1 VARIGGRAVVVG
13 AGMAGLFSARVLSD
27 HFDHVVVVDRDEIP
41 DGPATRGGVPQ
52 GKHFHALLPGGMD
65 VACDLFAGFEREL
78 VDAGSVVARPGDFY
92 FYRPEGK
99 SYAIMDYNPE
109 PPKAGASLY
118 CQTRGL
124 LEHIVRK
131 RVEALPNVETR
142 YETPVRDPLI
152 VGSRVTGVRIQGEDL
167 EADLVVD
174 AAGRAS
180 RCDRWL
186 PQLGFDPP
194 EESVVNVDFAYT
206 SVLFAPDNAE
216 AFEGVGFFVLPPLEG
231 PYVQRGAAL
240 VRMEHDTW
248 MVSLGGR
255 FGDYPPQ
262 DIEGFVDYTKT
273 LAYPF
278 VYELLQDAQP
288 LTEPV
293 RYRYPKAVRR
303 HFERF
308 ERFPEGLVPI
318 GDAICHFNPIY
329 GQGMSSAMQQVVAL
343 GGLLRRRCEQGRGL
357 DGLALEFFP
366 EANEIIRGP
375 WAIAAAA
382 DFQNP
387 LTTGD
392 FPTEETPALEM
403 LLLLSER
410 ARTDEDAE
418 QLVTDVFLIRRPLSA
433 LLEPPWP
440 QTVGASFASGT
451 S

>member
-1 VARIGGRAVVVG
+1 
-13 AGMAGLFSARVLSD
+13 L
-27 HFDHVVVVDRDEIP
+27 VDRDEIP
-41 DGPATRGGVPQ
+41 DGPASRSGVPQ

-65 VACDLFAGFEREL
+65 VACDLFHGFEREM
-78 VDAGSVVARPGDFY
+78 VDAGSVIAQPGDFY

-99 SYAIMDYNPE
+99 SYSIMDYRPE

-131 RVEALPNVETR
+131 RVEAIPNVEVR
-142 YETPVRDPLI
+142 YETAVRDPVI
-152 VGSRVTGVRIQGEDL
+152 VGSRVAGVSTEGEDL

-206 SVLFAPDNAE
+206 SVLFAPDNAD

-231 PYVQRGAAL
+231 PYVQRAAAL
-240 VRMEHDTW
+240 VRMERGTW

-278 VYELLQDAQP
+278 VYELLQDARP
-288 LTEPV
+288 VTEPV

-303 HFERF
+303 HFERL
-308 ERFPEGLVPI
+308 EIFPEGLVPI

-329 GQGMSSAMQQVVAL
+329 GQGMSSAMRQVVAL
-343 GGLLRRRCEQGRGL
+343 EGLLRRHSEQGRGL

-366 EANEIIRGP
+366 EANEVIRGP

-392 FPTEETPALEM
+392 FPLEEAHALEM

-410 ARTDEDAE
+410 ARTDEVAE
-418 QLVTDVFLIRRPLSA
+418 QLVTDVFLIRKPLSA

-440 QTVGASFASGT
+440 QTVGASFASA
-451 S
+451 